1 MQFEWKSKFDPY
13 DPKWPRLTFDPK
25 KHIGSQSYAYVWVT
39 WIYYE
44 K

>member
-1 MQFEWKSKFDPY
+1 MTPY
-13 DPKWPRLTFDPK
+13 DPKWPRLTFDPQK
-25 KHIGSQSYAYVWVT
+25 DIESQAYAYVWVT